1 MARPL
6 QYYADNLFDNYVSL
20 SNWIIVKP
28 GFFFNFVINFYMPV
42 NVAIVDDKATNRNIL
57 RDKLLRHGHFEVSL
71 VAGDGR
77 DFLQK
82 MQLLDPG
89 KLPAVVLM
97 DLEMPNM
104 DGVAAI
110 AAGSSLYPSVK
121 FVVLT
126 IFDDEDKIFRAI
138 KAGAFG
144 YILKDE
150 SAENITDMLWQM
162 YESGSGPISPGIA
175 FKILQLV
182 QNNKLTLIEKAAPDI
197 TKSFFDLTDRE
208 REILALLVQGLL
220 YKEIGTRLNISTNTA
235 KKHVMNIYYKLHVN
249 SRAQAMNLAYEKG
262 LL

>member
-1 MARPL
+1 
-6 QYYADNLFDNYVSL
+6 
-20 SNWIIVKP
+20 
-28 GFFFNFVINFYMPV
+28 MPV
-42 NVAIVDDKATNRNIL
+42 KIGIVDDRASNRNIL
-57 RDKLLRHGHFEVSL
+57 KDKLLRHGHYEVTL
-71 VAGDGR
+71 VAEDGK
-77 DFLQK
+77 DFLRQ
-82 MQLLDPG
+82 MQQFDG
-89 KLPAVVLM
+89 NELPAVVLM

-126 IFDDEDKIFRAI
+126 IFDDEDMIFKAI

-144 YILKDE
+144 YLLKDE

-162 YESGSGPISPGIA
+162 YESGAGPISPGIA

-182 QNNKLTLIEKAAPDI
+182 QNNKLTMVGKPAQGVQ
-197 TKSFFDLTDRE
+197 KSFFDLTERE
-208 REILALLVQGLL
+208 MEILALLVQGLL
-220 YKEIGTRLNISTNTA
+220 YKEIGSKLNISPNTA
-235 KKHVMNIYYKLHVN
+235 KKHVMNIYNKLHVN